1 MTIPRMIKREG
12 SHSQAS
18 KRAHDVRITIFQALA
33 DIPYWVGRAN
43 RYRDLYE
50 ESKPRELVQR
60 TAQLCSAVLVALRH
74 IMIYFTEGILSTPFT
89 HPQLLL
95 NKITDSPPEKA
106 WKAMAQGQAYKQTL
120 LCQIGRVRELITNVD
135 QEAAVSLQYRL
146 RDLEKLSR
154 EYFPTIT
161 RQLLELREQQ
171 QKSQSFHFDEATK
184 KDLSTRIGEA
194 AAGYAINSFYSHL
207 SSNPGIDGRLRGKL
221 LKPSNHDPLL
231 TKIQKVRYPFRS

>member
-1 MTIPRMIKREG
+1 
-12 SHSQAS
+12 
-18 KRAHDVRITIFQALA
+18 
-33 DIPYWVGRAN
+33 
-43 RYRDLYE
+43 
-50 ESKPRELVQR
+50 
-60 TAQLCSAVLVALRH
+60 
-74 IMIYFTEGILSTPFT
+74 
-89 HPQLLL
+89 
-95 NKITDSPPEKA
+95 
-106 WKAMAQGQAYKQTL
+106 MAQGQAYKQTL
-120 LCQIGRVRELITNVD
+120 LCQIDRVRELIANVD

-171 QKSQSFHFDEATK
+171 QKAQSFHLDEATK

-221 LKPSNHDPLL
+221 LKPSTHDPLL
-231 TKIQKVRYPFRS
+231 KKKAKGVVPLQILEAHPSTVMENPKACEYILTPLHHTQH

>member
-1 MTIPRMIKREG
+1 MIKRED

-18 KRAHDVRITIFQALA
+18 KRAHDVRVTIFQALA

-50 ESKPRELVQR
+50 ESKPRELVQK

-74 IMIYFTEGILSTPFT
+74 IMVYFTEGILSTSLT

-95 NKITDSPPEKA
+95 NRITDSPPEKA

-120 LCQIGRVRELITNVD
+120 LCQIDRVRELIANVD

-161 RQLLELREQQ
+161 RQLLELREEQQ
-171 QKSQSFHFDEATK
+171 QSQNFYLDEATK

-221 LKPSNHDPLL
+221 SKTSNQDPLL
-231 TKIQKVRYPFRS
+231 KKVQKVWYPFRS

>member
-1 MTIPRMIKREG
+1 MIKREG

-18 KRAHDVRITIFQALA
+18 KRAHDVRVTIFQALA

-74 IMIYFTEGILSTPFT
+74 IMVYFTEGILSTPFT
-89 HPQLLL
+89 HPRLLL
-95 NKITDSPPEKA
+95 NGITDSPLEKT

-120 LCQIGRVRELITNVD
+120 LCQIDRVRELIANVD

-154 EYFPTIT
+154 EYFPRIS

-171 QKSQSFHFDEATK
+171 QESQNFHLDEATK
-184 KDLSTRIGEA
+184 KYLSKRIGEA

-207 SSNPGIDGRLRGKL
+207 SSNPSIDGRLQGTS
-221 LKPSNHDPLL
+221 LKPSNHHHSL
-231 TKIQKVRYPFRS
+231 THKQKVWYRFRS